1 MAQAVAEV
9 AMGGRA
15 MASNLEEVEQASLRT
30 TTDIDGIREAARD
43 LAETSLRLQQSVLVL
58 QG

>member
-1 MAQAVAEV
+1 
-9 AMGGRA
+9 
-15 MASNLEEVEQASLRT
+15 MASTLEEVERATLRT
-30 TTDIDGIREAARD
+30 TADIDGIREAARD